1 MTDTAPM
8 QHHELLAWLGDDWTD
23 DQIAEIIRLY
33 AAAEEAT
40 PEDEREALLVAI
52 CQRVDGTLDRQA
64 LVDADQRAQLA
75 AEEAR
80 RARRGGLRA
89 DIAAGMSESEAARL
103 WQVSRGTARHWVG
116 KTPSGWA
123 D

>member
-33 AAAEEAT
+33 AVVAEAT

-52 CQRVDGTLDRQA
+52 CQRVDGTLDRRA
-64 LVDADQRAQLA
+64 LVEADQAAQLA

-80 RARRGGLRA
+80 RAVRAGARA
-89 DIAAGMSESEAARL
+89 DIADGMSESE
-103 WQVSRGTARHWVG
+103 VSRIWGVRRGTLRGWIG
-116 KTPSGWA
+116 KPEG
-123 D
+123 

>member
-23 DQIAEIIRLY
+23 DQIDQITELY

-64 LVDADQRAQLA
+64 LIDADQRAQLA

-80 RARRGGLRA
+80 RAVRAGARA
-89 DIAAGMSESEAARL
+89 DIAAGMSESE
-103 WQVSRGTARHWVG
+103 VSRIWGVRRGTVRGWIG
-116 KTPSGWA
+116 KPEG
-123 D
+123 